1 MTVDS
6 KSPRHVPAARADQE
20 MLARLGLTARAS
32 RQEIETARDDIVRYL
47 SGAPAGLGGWARRQ
61 EALVDQAYALLADPA
76 AELEQAIPFDAGIGD
91 DAGTGDDVVTGMDAD
106 ARGSEMTITARS
118 AAEPA
123 RLGTVAALV
132 RRRPG
137 RVMRTVAPA
146 LALVGV
152 LTIGYIVYAAGAPS
166 VPGISGTPAPEASSG
181 IDTARVAQLMGQ
193 IQQDP
198 QDVTALTELGDI
210 YFAAR
215 DYPAAATWMSR
226 VLAVDPQNVNGLL
239 GLGAAKFNQGD
250 LAGAETEWRTVV
262 AIAPTNQEAYYDLG
276 YVYLSTDPPDM
287 TQVRAMWDKVIEID
301 PTTDVARTVQTHL
314 TSLAP
319 ASPAASGVGSSAA
332 VPSSGTAVM
341 RSSPP
346 GATGAPTSVVP
357 TSTALPSGGR

>member
-1 MTVDS
+1 
-6 KSPRHVPAARADQE
+6 
-20 MLARLGLTARAS
+20 MLARLWLTARAS

-47 SGAPAGLGGWARRQ
+47 SGAPAGLGSWARRQ
-61 EALVDQAYALLADPA
+61 EALVDEAYALLADPA
-76 AELEQAIPFDAGIGD
+76 ADLEQALPLAP
-91 DAGTGDDVVTGMDAD
+91 GTGDDVGGGGEIAV
-106 ARGSEMTITARS
+106 TARS

-123 RLGTVAALV
+123 RPGVVAALV
-132 RRRPG
+132 GRRPG
-137 RVMRTVAPA
+137 RVMRTLAPA

-152 LTIGYIVYAAGAPS
+152 LAIGYIVYAAGAPG
-166 VPGISGTPAPEASSG
+166 VPGISGTPAPEASAG

-210 YFAAR
+210 YFGAH

-226 VLAVDPQNVNGLL
+226 VLAIDPQNVNGLL

-319 ASPAASGVGSSAA
+319 ASPAASGADSPAA
-332 VPSSGTAVM
+332 VPSSGVAVT

-346 GATGAPTSVVP
+346 GATGAPASVGP
-357 TSTALPSGGR
+357 TSTALASGGR